1 MERRTAERL
10 LAALMRLGG
19 PFDEISSLTYEID
32 DEAERSAVRRR
43 VAEAMH
49 ILGFDLV
56 MRIVRQY
63 PDLDPDKRT

>member
-1 MERRTAERL
+1 MERQTAESL
-10 LAALMRLGG
+10 LAVLMRMDNS
-19 PFDEISSLTYEID
+19 FDEITSLTYEIG
-32 DEAERSAVRRR
+32 DEAERRAFRRS

-49 ILGFDLV
+49 ILSFDLV